1 MKGSHAVVCLVLVC
15 AVVLVSGIG
24 GLAGLARAPQ
34 PEEALGTAFT
44 YQGRLTD
51 DGSPGEGA
59 YDFQFKLY
67 DAFAGGNL
75 LGTVTPGDVAV
86 SGGLFT
92 VKLDFGSGV
101 LHGDA
106 RWLEIGVRP
115 GDSGGAYT
123 LLDPRQELTPSPY
136 ALALPGLWTQQNGV
150 SPNLIGG
157 YSGNWTTTG
166 VTGATIGGGGEINWR
181 NRVTDNFGA
190 VSGGYGNQAGD
201 DAGLTDDAESATV
214 GGGWQNIAGRDWATV
229 GGGWRNIAGGD
240 SATVGG
246 GGDNTADGSGA
257 TIAGGYSNIASAER
271 AAVGGGQSN
280 EASGGRAT
288 IAGGNHNTASG
299 WNATIGGGET
309 NTASGSD
316 SPTIGGGYHN
326 VAGGNRATVG
336 GGSENSAAGW
346 GAVVAGGGLN
356 IAGGNGATVGGGYS
370 NTVSIDGATIAGGY
384 GNVAGGNASVIGG
397 GNGNVVT
404 GGASTISGGGNNQ
417 ADGDT
422 ASVGGGSGNSA
433 GGPSSTVGGGLRN
446 SAGESFATIA
456 GGVDNTAGG
465 VGATVGGGGGNTANA
480 SFATIGG
487 GGDNQASGEYATVPG
502 GTFNLAQGSYSL
514 AAGRHAKAYNQGCF
528 VWGDYSTDNDVACN
542 ADNRW
547 VARASGGVYFY
558 TSSGLGSGVYVPAG
572 DSAWSS
578 VSDRNLKEN
587 AAAVDGQEVLARLAQ
602 VPITSWNYKSQD
614 AAIRHMG
621 PMAQD
626 FYSAFGL
633 GEDDTHIST
642 VDADG
647 VALAAIQGLYAENQA
662 LKAKNAD
669 QEAQIATLQEEN
681 AGLDARLTALEQAVG
696 SGQPTQA
703 RSSTAVPWLVAGGLV
718 VAGGTVAGWRRWQGG
733 ER

>member
-15 AVVLVSGIG
+15 AVVLVSGTG
-24 GLAGLARAPQ
+24 GLAGLAKAPQ
-34 PEEALGTAFT
+34 PEGELGTAFT

-51 DGSPGEGA
+51 GGNPTEGA
-59 YDFQFKLY
+59 YDFQFRLY
-67 DAFAGGNL
+67 DAPSGGNL

-92 VKLDFGSGV
+92 VKLNFGTGV
-101 LHGDA
+101 FSGDA

-136 ALALPGLWTQQNGV
+136 ALALPGLWTQQNGT

-157 YSGNWTTTG
+157 YSGNWTTAG
-166 VTGATIGGGGEINWR
+166 VYGATIGGGGQGGAL
-181 NRVTDNFGA
+181 NRVTDIFGTI
-190 VSGGYGNQAGD
+190 GGGWSNQAGD
-201 DAGLTDDAESATV
+201 GDGDPYGPGDATVSGGNQNTASGSFSTV
-214 GGGWQNIAGRDWATV
+214 GGGASNTAGGTGAVV
-229 GGGWRNIAGGD
+229 GGGNDNIAGGS

-246 GGDNTADGSGA
+246 GGFNTVSVDG
-257 TIAGGYSNIASAER
+257 
-271 AAVGGGQSN
+271 
-280 EASGGRAT
+280 
-288 IAGGNHNTASG
+288 
-299 WNATIGGGET
+299 ATIGGGWHNE
-309 NTASGSD
+309 AS
-316 SPTIGGGYHN
+316 
-326 VAGGNRATVG
+326 
-336 GGSENSAAGW
+336 
-346 GAVVAGGGLN
+346 
-356 IAGGNGATVGGGYS
+356 
-370 NTVSIDGATIAGGY
+370 
-384 GNVAGGNASVIGG
+384 GNASVIGG
-397 GNGNVVT
+397 GNRNAVT
-404 GGASTISGGGNNQ
+404 GEASTISGGGDNQ
-417 ADGDT
+417 AGGDT

-433 GGPSSTVGGGLRN
+433 GGSEATVGGGLRN

-456 GGVDNTAGG
+456 GGVDNTVSG
-465 VGATVGGGGGNTANA
+465 VAATVGGGGGNTANA

-528 VWGDYSTDNDVACN
+528 VWGDYSTDTDVGCSDN
-542 ADNRW
+542 NRW

-558 TSSGLGSGVYVPAG
+558 TNSGLSSGVYVPAG

-578 VSDRNLKEN
+578 VSDRNLKDN
-587 AAAVDGQEVLARLAQ
+587 VAAVDGQEVLAHLAE
-602 VPITSWNYKSQD
+602 VPIAIWNYKSQD

-626 FYSAFGL
+626 FYGAFGL

-662 LKAKNAD
+662 LKAENAD
-669 QEAQIATLQEEN
+669 QQAQIAILQQQN
-681 AGLDARLTALEQAVG
+681 TDMDARVTALEQAVR
-696 SGQPTQA
+696 SGQPAQA
-703 RSSTAVPWLVAGGLV
+703 RSGIPVPWLLAGGLV
-718 VAGGTVAGWRRWQGG
+718 IAGGTLAGRRRRPGG
-733 ER
+733 GQ